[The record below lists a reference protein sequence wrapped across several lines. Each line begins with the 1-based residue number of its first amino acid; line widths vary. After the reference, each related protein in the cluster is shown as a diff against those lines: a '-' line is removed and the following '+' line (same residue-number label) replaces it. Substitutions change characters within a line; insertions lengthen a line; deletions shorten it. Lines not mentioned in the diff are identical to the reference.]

1 MTKKLLF
8 VCAIACVVA
17 LVALAADAI
26 TGKWVYEQAGRAGGT
41 PRQTTL
47 DLKAAGT
54 SLTGTVTAPAMGGRG
69 GGGGGAAPAAPP
81 APVATPISNG
91 KVDGNALSFDAD
103 AGGMK
108 IAHKCKVDGDTMA
121 VSVSFG
127 DSGMPPIAY
136 TANRVVEKK

>member
-1 MTKKLLF
+1 MR
-8 VCAIACVVA
+8 IAAAVLVVLIA
-17 LVALAADAI
+17 ASALAADVVTGTWKGNAPGPDGQGMEI
-26 TGKWVYEQAGRAGGT
+26 TFT
-41 PRQTTL
+41 
-47 DLKAAGT
+47 LKAEGAT
-54 SLTGTVTAPAMGGRG
+54 LTGTVVTPMGEI
-69 GGGGGAAPAAPP
+69 
-81 APVATPISNG
+81 PISNG